1 MFTYFCTMS
10 ERRST
15 EVRQAEIADAAL
27 RLIAT
32 RGIGA
37 LTVAALA
44 KEIGLTGGA
53 LYRHFE
59 STDAILEAVAAR
71 VVSLLVTSLP
81 DPSLPPLE
89 WLERFIESR
98 SSTVAGHAGL
108 ARLLFSDQLALA
120 LPAPALEH
128 LRTVFKTTSA
138 ALVKALAEGQA
149 RGEIRRDLEPME
161 LVPIVMGSVQML
173 VLSQAGTIMPR
184 MTSAPK
190 VWSTLR
196 RLLEPVEKKR

>member
-1 MFTYFCTMS
+1 MTQ
-10 ERRST
+10 RRST

-27 RLIAT
+27 RIIAT

-44 KEIGLTGGA
+44 KELGLTGGA

-71 VVSLLVTSLP
+71 VVSLLVATLP
-81 DPSLPPLE
+81 DPSLPPLT

-98 SSTVAGHAGL
+98 ASTVAGHAGL

-128 LRTVFKTTSA
+128 LRTVYKSTSA
-138 ALVKALAEGQA
+138 AMLRAIAEGQA

-173 VLSQAGTIMPR
+173 VMSQAGTIMPR
-184 MTSAPK
+184 VTSAPK
-190 VWSTLR
+190 IWSTLHA
-196 RLLEPVEKKR
+196 LLSPPKGAKR

>member
-1 MFTYFCTMS
+1 MFDMTQ
-10 ERRST
+10 RRST

-27 RLIAT
+27 RIIAT

-44 KEIGLTGGA
+44 KELGLTGGA

-71 VVSLLVTSLP
+71 AVAVLVETMP

-98 SSTVAGHAGL
+98 ASTVSGHTGL

-120 LPAPALEH
+120 LPPSALEH
-128 LRTVFKTTSA
+128 LRSVFKTTSMA
-138 ALVKALAEGQA
+138 MLRALAEGQA
-149 RGEIRRDLEPME
+149 RGQIRRDLEPME

-173 VLSQAGTIMPR
+173 ALSQAGTIMPR

-190 VWSTLR
+190 IWSTLHT
-196 RLLEPVEKKR
+196 LLSPPKGSKR